1 MANTNLTGNGTI
13 VFNSRLWGGVG
24 EDDTAWLQSPMGS
37 NAATGTVSMAGVDV
51 VVTDGDAAF
60 AYDLALATN
69 AVSGSALVG
78 ILGAHNITTA
88 GGNAFTVAGNVSTTT
103 LLKLT
108 PASAGQD
115 GDTVR
120 LTFLYR

>member
-37 NAATGTVSMAGVDV
+37 NAATGTVSMAVVDV

>member
-1 MANTNLTGNGTI
+1 MSLFSTLYI
-13 VFNSRLWGGVG
+13 GVSG
-24 EDDTAWLQSPMGS
+24 MGS
-37 NAATGTVSMAGVDV
+37 NGAGIEVAGDNIANVNTVGFKRTRANFGDVIKESLESDSADAGI
-51 VVTDGDAAF
+51 G
-60 AYDLALATN
+60 
-69 AVSGSALVG
+69 SGSALIG
-78 ILGAHNITTA
+78 IVSAHNITTA
-88 GGNAFTVAGNVSTTT
+88 GGNAFTVAGNVSTNT

>member
-1 MANTNLTGNGTI
+1 MANTNLTGNGT
-13 VFNSRLWGGVG
+13 VGFDSRLWGGVG

-37 NAATGTVSMAGVDV
+37 NSVTGTISLAVVDV

-60 AYDLALATN
+60 AYDVALSTN
-69 AVSGSALVG
+69 AVNGSALIG
-78 ILGAHNITTA
+78 LLGAHNITTA